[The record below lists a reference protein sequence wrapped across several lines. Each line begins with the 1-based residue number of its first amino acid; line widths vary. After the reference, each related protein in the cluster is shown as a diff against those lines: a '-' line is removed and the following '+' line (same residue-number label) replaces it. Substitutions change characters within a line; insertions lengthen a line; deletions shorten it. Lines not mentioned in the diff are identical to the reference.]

1 MTASTPISAAETL
14 PHMANT
20 PETAPPTPTEQTTPP
35 QARTTARAKPTLRA
49 QVAENPL
56 LSFFGLVIVALLAA
70 SIAGPNIRIN
80 DTNRRI
86 DDTNR
91 RIDRLEDTMLAGFA
105 ALDTKIDTKV
115 AELDAKIDAKF
126 GELDN
131 KIDALDA
138 KFDEMNLKLTALI
151 THLNAADAVNN
162 ALEGRLADEGGRD
175 AADSH
180 RRVRDHAG
188 RRRA

>member
-1 MTASTPISAAETL
+1 MTASTPITAAETL

-20 PETAPPTPTEQTTPP
+20 PDTAPQAPPEQTPSA
-35 QARTTARAKPTLRA
+35 QALTTASTRPTLRS

-56 LSFFGLVIVALLAA
+56 LSFFGVVIVALLTAA
-70 SIAGPNIRIN
+70 IASPHIRIN

-91 RIDRLEDTMLAGFA
+91 RIDRLEDTMQAGFA
-105 ALDTKIDTKV
+105 AVDARLGEIDAKF
-115 AELDAKIDAKF
+115 DAKIDAKF

-131 KIDALDA
+131 KINALDA

-151 THLNAADAVNN
+151 AKLDATDDVNA
-162 ALEGRLADEGGRD
+162 ALEGRLAGPVGLGTASTGEDT
-175 AADSH
+175 
-180 RRVRDHAG
+180 
-188 RRRA
+188 